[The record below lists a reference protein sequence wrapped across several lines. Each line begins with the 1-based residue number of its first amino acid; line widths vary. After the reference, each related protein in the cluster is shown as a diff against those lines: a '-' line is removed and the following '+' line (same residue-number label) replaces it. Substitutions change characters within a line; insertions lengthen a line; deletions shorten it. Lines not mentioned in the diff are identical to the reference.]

1 MKQVFILIVFCISSI
16 IAQAQASAEESARIR
31 QQMAKIRQTTNWD
44 DPAAAKKANEEI
56 QKLAIQ
62 LSGGKPVIGF
72 DRNTASKRTEST
84 DIHVNE
90 VNKEAIVA
98 IADRFFTRSY
108 KALDA
113 VSRNQFDLDFKKAEK
128 LNFSA
133 KAVRELGGTGAAL
146 ITFGNDHNFAC
157 VYIAAAVKV
166 FPTDTLAVNNFGGYL
181 RIIDS
186 IETSL
191 PVLLFANGLF
201 SESPVILTQL
211 GCNYLELNDEVKG
224 EKYLKEAL
232 KYNPGFGQ
240 AHSALCDLYLK
251 QGRIEDAFIELLSG
265 VKGMGCSYMQASQNL
280 AYMNEQAENNQDLK
294 QKMWDETK
302 GEMDPSEAL
311 ASLVPIIDR
320 LKMPDLQTSDKPENW
335 MEGGGY
341 GNAVSSYSAFHS
353 QLMAFVRQSLEVHK
367 QQPVLSPNA
376 VLRDY
381 PNERLALDLLTELF
395 FRESKR
401 ITDDYQESVDQ
412 IALRANDIKEDYLKR
427 YEQYSTE
434 YVSCIEGCGGDEY
447 CLKECFRKYC
457 LQECPSANKCNE
469 QLQDEYKNF
478 RMAFSQMSSDQTK
491 LLDDFY
497 GFAEPWFSKISSQY
511 WSKIYAYEI
520 QRTAFSIIAN
530 SFGSYPQAF
539 PFPAHNGCGTDCS
552 VFATPTP
559 LPPCEVE
566 KKDPKANDCPPNNN
580 FKISIS
586 ICDLGVDCESVEF
599 GCTLIASGS
608 IKRNF
613 KKHNIAIFAGV
624 GAKAELGVMAASAKA
639 GAVVTVSDNGEV
651 EDVGVKMDVSV
662 SAGVG
667 MARVGAATGGSY
679 TVMKGGSSKLNFAT
693 GMGKPK

>member
-1 MKQVFILIVFCISSI
+1 MKHVFILILLCISSI
-16 IAQAQASAEESARIR
+16 IAQAQASTEETARIR

-44 DPAAAKKANEEI
+44 DPVAAKKANEEI

-72 DRNTASKRTEST
+72 DRNTPLERTEPT

-113 VSRNQFDLDFKKAEK
+113 VSRNQFDLDYKKAEK

-133 KAVRELGGTGAAL
+133 KAVRELGGAGAAL

-157 VYIAAAVKV
+157 AYITAAVKV
-166 FPTDTLAVNNFGGYL
+166 LPTDTLAVNNFGGYL

-191 PVLLFANGLF
+191 PVLLFANSLF

-211 GCNYLELNDEVKG
+211 GCSYLELNDEVKG
-224 EKYLKEAL
+224 EKYLKEAI

-294 QKMWDETK
+294 QKMWNETK
-302 GEMDPSEAL
+302 REMDPSEAL

-320 LKMPDLQTSDKPENW
+320 LKMPDLQTSDKLENW

-367 QQPVLSPNA
+367 QQPVLPPNA

-395 FRESKR
+395 FKESKK
-401 ITDDYQESVDQ
+401 ITDDYRESVDQ
-412 IALRANDIKEDYLKR
+412 ITQRANDIKEDYLKR

-447 CLKECFRKYC
+447 CLNECFRKYC

-478 RMAFSQMSSDQTK
+478 RMAFSQMSSDQSK
-491 LLDDFY
+491 LLEDFY
-497 GFAEPWFSKISSQY
+497 GFAEPWFSEISSQY
-511 WSKIYAYEI
+511 WSLIYAYEI

-552 VFATPTP
+552 VFAIPTP
-559 LPPCEVE
+559 LPPGEVE
-566 KKDPKANDCPPNNN
+566 KKDPKANDCPSNSN

-613 KKHNIAIFAGV
+613 KKHNTVIFAGV

-651 EDVGVKMDVSV
+651 EDVSVKMVVSV

-667 MARVGAATGGSY
+667 MARVGATSGGSY
-679 TVMKGGSSKLNFAT
+679 TVMKGSSPKLNFAT